1 MNLISGR
8 TYIIKYTIIGLEGI
22 IITGEGIFKEIYHK
36 KQFDWFTQSTIKETF
51 ISLIHSSHPWSGTF
65 THSYNMANVISCRY
79 KPRFSLKET
88 TELRQRVRLQQRRNI
103 QRGLIGKVPYDVAR
117 LIASYV

>member
-1 MNLISGR
+1 MNLILGK
-8 TYIIKYTIIGLEGI
+8 TYIIKYTIIGLDGI
-22 IITGEGIFKEIYHK
+22 IFTGEGIFKEIYHNN
-36 KQFDWFTQSTIKETF
+36 QFDWFTQSTIKETF

-65 THSYNMANVISCRY
+65 THSYNIADVISCRC

-88 TELRQRVRLQQRRNI
+88 TELQHRVRLRERRNI
-103 QRGLIGKVPYDVAR
+103 QRGLTGKVPYDVAR